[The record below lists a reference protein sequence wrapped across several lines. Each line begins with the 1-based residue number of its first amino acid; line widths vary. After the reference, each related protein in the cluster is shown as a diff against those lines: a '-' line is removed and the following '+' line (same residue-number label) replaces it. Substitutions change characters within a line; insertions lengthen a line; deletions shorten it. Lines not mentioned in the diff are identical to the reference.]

1 MAMLRGVR
9 ADLSNFAHL
18 IGFKPKAAD
27 EPNAEK
33 PEDEMEGDEKKPD
46 AESEPEKTAEAPTEE
61 PKAEGDK
68 PDAEEDDKKPDM
80 EDEETP
86 AQARAAE
93 RARCRAIFAAPAAG
107 KNPALAAHLAFDT
120 DLSAAQ
126 AVATLGFGGAGGGG
140 LASRMAQAPNPTLG
154 SGGAAKSAADDTGA
168 LVSSILASAAKAR
181 GKS

>member
-18 IGFKPKAAD
+18 MGLKPKAA
-27 EPNAEK
+27 ETPPAEK
-33 PEDEMEGDEKKPD
+33 PEEEMEGDEKKPD
-46 AESEPEKTAEAPTEE
+46 AEGEPEKTAEAPAEE

-80 EDEETP
+80 EEEETP
-86 AQARAAE
+86 AEARASE

-120 DLSAAQ
+120 DLTAAQ
-126 AVATLGFGGAGGGG
+126 AVATLGFSGATGGG
-140 LASRMAQAPNPTLG
+140 LASRMASAPNPALG
-154 SGGAAKSAADDTGA
+154 AGGAAKPVADDTGA